1 MPPPCGLTR
10 ETKPTE
16 RTYLCAMS
24 ETLGGQKRRRR
35 MQTIARGGRTP
46 GLNSSN
52 QCKPRRGG
60 RIHTAT
66 IRSLLRSL
74 KMWELTYSRG
84 CHPGLLFA
92 RRIRGLTRLSRP
104 SGCGGKPCGRSGDRP
119 YRDCAYPSTQ
129 GLTPC
134 GRKKMRPYSAVRL
147 LLSSQF
153 SVLISLFSFL
163 RHGSFI

>member
-10 ETKPTE
+10 ATKPTE

-24 ETLGGQKRRRR
+24 ETLGEQKRRRR

-129 GLTPC
+129 GASRASP
-134 GRKKMRPYSAVRL
+134 
-147 LLSSQF
+147 LSLF
-153 SVLISLFSFL
+153 SVLCSLAIKLQFAGFIIRKQKFFL
-163 RHGSFI
+163 